1 MNTSIIK
8 AKVNQ
13 IELKIASLKEKATKL
28 ISLGKRDQANRIAD
42 EVAQYQ
48 KQEKIYNEKLRL
60 LDKEPRSLEVAVN
73 LNVQEQINKKNDR
86 ILKRQVRTTSRENER
101 YAKRMMQGLMAN

>member
-28 ISLGKRDQANRIAD
+28 ISLGKRDQAKKLAD
-42 EVAQYQ
+42 EVVQYQ
-48 KQEKIYNEKLRL
+48 KQEKLYNEKLRL
-60 LDKEPRSLEVAVN
+60 LNKEPNALESSVN
-73 LNVQEQINKKNDR
+73 LNMQEQINKKSDR
-86 ILKRQVRTTSRENER
+86 ILKRHARTINRENER
-101 YAKRMMQGLMAN
+101 YAKRMMQELITN